1 MIYTCSCTSKYGWV
15 NQVFFVSF
23 STLHP
28 LRSLWTCQSDSFT
41 TAVVLHPQSSRLKKV
56 NIDFS
61 SELQSSSLYY
71 PIKCLEQDLFFYVD
85 QRLNFG
91 SVHYCSLLPTTL
103 PSVNTGIVFLYILLE
118 LPSQCQHIWQ
128 VCSTVG
134 LLYVWHL
141 QLWDMSLYVAGKSLW
156 ELVVEQFEDLL
167 VRILLLAAFVSFVS
181 RTQLI

>member
-1 MIYTCSCTSKYGWV
+1 M
-15 NQVFFVSF
+15 FFVSF

-41 TAVVLHPQSSRLKKV
+41 TAVVLHPQSSQLKKV

-91 SVHYCSLLPTTL
+91 SVHHCSLPPTTL
-103 PSVNTGIVFLYILLE
+103 PLCKYRDCFSLHVVRTSKLMSTHLTGLFYCRPTVRVTLKDVGHVF
-118 LPSQCQHIWQ
+118 
-128 VCSTVG
+128 VCCREVPVG
-134 LLYVWHL
+134 
-141 QLWDMSLYVAGKSLW
+141 AGCGA
-156 ELVVEQFEDLL
+156 V
-167 VRILLLAAFVSFVS
+167 
-181 RTQLI
+181 